1 MKTQLFKNALTYSLP
16 EMESVVVRNV
26 EYCNVGDTS
35 LTMDI
40 YYPSVMEADARLAV
54 VIFVVGYTDTAA
66 QRMVGSPLKDWGPFI
81 SWCRLTAA
89 AGLIAITHQTQQSD
103 DIEVLVEYIRE
114 NGASLNIDSDRIG
127 IWSCSA
133 NSPTAVS
140 FAMQE
145 DLRYLKFAVFYYSL
159 MLTPDN
165 QFREEINS
173 LCSPRGCYAAELKDI
188 DQLRKDLPLLIVRA
202 GHDDVPY
209 VNESIDHLVSVAT
222 EGDVPLTLVDFKEG
236 IHGFDVKE
244 FWPKAPHAKSGE
256 IVRQTLEF
264 MRSNLAIE

>member
-1 MKTQLFKNALTYSLP
+1 MNSQIFKNALTYNLP
-16 EMESVVVRNV
+16 DMERVEVHNVVYRNID
-26 EYCNVGDTS
+26 DTT

-40 YYPSVMEADARLAV
+40 YYPPVMEADERLAV
-54 VIFVVGYTDTAA
+54 VIFVVGYTDSAA
-66 QRMVGSPLKDWGPFI
+66 QRIVGSHLKDWGPFT

-89 AGLIAITHQTQQSD
+89 AELIAITHQTQQPD
-103 DIEVLVEYIRE
+103 DIELLLEYIRE
-114 NGASLNIDSDRIG
+114 NGASLNIDTDRIG

-133 NSPTAVS
+133 NSPTAIS

-145 DLRYLKFAVFYYSL
+145 DLKYLKFAVFYYSL

-165 QFREEINS
+165 QLREEINN
-173 LCSPRGCYAAELKDI
+173 LCAPRGCYAAELKDVK
-188 DQLRKDLPLLIVRA
+188 QLRKDLPLLIVRA

-209 VNESIDHLVSVAT
+209 VNESIDHLVSLAT
-222 EGDVPLTLVDFKEG
+222 EGDVPLTLVDYKEG
-236 IHGFDVKE
+236 IHGFDVKA

>member
-1 MKTQLFKNALTYSLP
+1 MKPQPFKNALTYSLP
-16 EMESVVVRNV
+16 KMESVVVQNV
-26 EYCNVGDTS
+26 EYCNVGDIS

-40 YYPSVMEADARLAV
+40 YYPSILEGDARLAV

-66 QRMVGSPLKDWGPFI
+66 QSMVGSHLKDWGPFI

-89 AGLIAITHQTQQSD
+89 AGLIAITHQTQQPD
-103 DIEVLVEYIRE
+103 DIEVLVEFIRE
-114 NGASLNIDSDRIG
+114 NGASLNIDPDRIG

-140 FAMQE
+140 FAMRE
-145 DLRYLKFAVFYYSL
+145 DLDYLKFAVFYYSL

-173 LCSPRGCYAAELKDI
+173 LCAPRGCYAAELKDI
-188 DQLRKDLPLLIVRA
+188 DQLRKDLPLLIVKA
-202 GHDDVPY
+202 GLDDVPY
-209 VNESIDHLVSVAT
+209 VNDSIDHLVSLAT
-222 EGDVPLTLVDFKEG
+222 DGDVPLTLIDFKEG

-264 MRSNLAIE
+264 MRSNLAF